1 MCRKIIRK
9 INDFGATGV
18 PKSIK
23 FSFPKLKFSFPK
35 PGGTKVSRA
44 DTFWPAFDATWA
56 ILGVIWCT
64 AGRQGDPKI
73 DSFGTRVRPNLE
85 K

>member
-18 PKSIK
+18 PKSIE

-35 PGGTKVSRA
+35 PGGTGRRNVGRGPELFFDILA
-44 DTFWPAFDATWA
+44 PLGLFWM
-56 ILGVIWCT
+56 I
-64 AGRQGDPKI
+64 
-73 DSFGTRVRPNLE
+73 FGTPRNRTGHQKRSKKINTATF
-85 K
+85 